1 MAAIVPAQRSER
13 IEPSRAELPPVPPPA
28 ASRPKAPVGALA
40 GLTLIALLGGW
51 LVAAPFVLGDQPR
64 GAAWTAATRTDV
76 ASGAAIAGVAVL
88 GLFGYLAAAIAWL
101 ARYGR

>member
-1 MAAIVPAQRSER
+1 MSTTVPAQRSGR
-13 IEPSRAELPPVPPPA
+13 VEPSRAELPALVPPAP
-28 ASRPKAPVGALA
+28 RPKAPVAALA
-40 GLTLIALLGGW
+40 GLTMVVLLGGW

-64 GAAWTAATRTDV
+64 GAAWTAATRADV
-76 ASGAAIAGVAVL
+76 VSGAAVAGIAVL